1 VLEKIV
7 SQEKV
12 IYKTQA
18 FMDSYKGIPFVDL
31 HEIYESTMSQNIY
44 SRWFRSRSIE
54 KSKTRY
60 VTYNFDYSNKKVYFE
75 FGKWESSVVETRDT
89 ASVDTFAQDGLSLFY
104 FARQNLFRGESIDIP
119 TIVNEKVA
127 NTTIN
132 FLSKSMSVEIDA
144 VKYPIDVVEFDGQ
157 ADFEGVFGFT
167 GKFEGWFSN
176 DEERVPILA
185 KMKVLI
191 GKVKIE
197 LIKWTKNNWIPPI
210 AKE

>member
-1 VLEKIV
+1 LEKVV

-12 IYKTQA
+12 IYKIQA

-31 HEIYESTMSQNIY
+31 HEIYESTMDQNIY
-44 SRWFRSRSIE
+44 SSWFRSRSIE

-75 FGKWESSVVETRDT
+75 FGKWESSAVETRDT

-104 FARQNLFRGESIDIP
+104 FARQNLFRGESVHIP

-132 FLSKSMSVEIDA
+132 FFNKSESVEIDA
-144 VKYPIDVVEFDGQ
+144 VKYPVDVVEFDGQ

-176 DEERVPILA
+176 DDERVPILA

-197 LIKWTKNNWIPPI
+197 LIKWTKNNWKPPI

>member
-1 VLEKIV
+1 
-7 SQEKV
+7 
-12 IYKTQA
+12 
-18 FMDSYKGIPFVDL
+18 M
-31 HEIYESTMSQNIY
+31 Y
-44 SRWFRSRSIE
+44 SSWFRSRTIE
-54 KSKTRY
+54 KSKATFI
-60 VTYNFDYSNKKVYFE
+60 TYNFDYANKKVYFE
-75 FGKWESSVVETRDT
+75 FGKWGSSAVETRDT

-104 FARQNLFRGESIDIP
+104 FARQNLFRGESVHIP
-119 TIVNEKVA
+119 TVVNEKVA

-132 FLSKSMSVEIDA
+132 FLKKSKSVEIDA
-144 VKYPIDVVEFDGQ
+144 VEYPVDVVEFTGQ

-197 LIKWTKNNWIPPI
+197 LIKWTKNNWKPPI